1 MHVVED
7 NTTQVITSLKQD
19 CETKIQHNIDFIHTP
34 VSTTQMKLIQT
45 LPLTLTL
52 TLTIS

>member
-7 NTTQVITSLKQD
+7 NTTQAISSLKQD
-19 CETKIQHNIDFIHTP
+19 YETKIQHIIEFIHTP
-34 VSTTQMKLIQT
+34 VSTTQMKPIQT
-45 LPLTLTL
+45 IRLTLAM